1 LSASEVAPAIAAL
14 GGLGGTVGLGMARD
28 LGGRL
33 VRAIL
38 VAFGVVVVVLL
49 ALVIPDYRVLLA
61 VAYTPILL
69 LAAPFGWPPDAN
81 VLSVY
86 PWPVVNQFICI
97 GGGLLWGAATVAFW
111 RRRRGACPNCGRT
124 DDADAWTSRG
134 RARHWGRWA
143 TYIAV
148 GVPVVYALTR
158 WAWALGVPL
167 GITEDFLREGQEIGL
182 WWAGA
187 ALATLAMG
195 GAGLTLGLTQHWGE
209 VFPRWFP
216 VLGGRRVPPLLAIV
230 PAGLVAV
237 LVTSAGLMFWRLS
250 LGGGFE
256 LGIGETLTLE
266 DQWAAILPELLWPV
280 WGLALATATL
290 AYYYRRRGNCPIC
303 ARGS

>member
-1 LSASEVAPAIAAL
+1 
-14 GGLGGTVGLGMARD
+14 
-28 LGGRL
+28 
-33 VRAIL
+33 
-38 VAFGVVVVVLL
+38 
-49 ALVIPDYRVLLA
+49 
-61 VAYTPILL
+61 
-69 LAAPFGWPPDAN
+69 
-81 VLSVY
+81 
-86 PWPVVNQFICI
+86 
-97 GGGLLWGAATVAFW
+97 
-111 RRRRGACPNCGRT
+111 
-124 DDADAWTSRG
+124 
-134 RARHWGRWA
+134 
-143 TYIAV
+143 
-148 GVPVVYALTR
+148 
-158 WAWALGVPL
+158 
-167 GITEDFLREGQEIGL
+167 
-182 WWAGA
+182 
-187 ALATLAMG
+187 MG